1 MDMTDNLLVENS
13 LVVGEGVIF
22 TGTIEAPGLASIN
35 GVVKGKIKSSELTIG
50 PKGMV
55 TGEIEAKLIDVRGVL
70 SEKIVCQE
78 HMVIHRTG
86 LVSGHLDY
94 LNIEIERGGQF
105 EGQMVQ
111 HPSSVPVVED
121 EPAHSAQQAPV

>member
-1 MDMTDNLLVENS
+1 
-13 LVVGEGVIF
+13 
-22 TGTIEAPGLASIN
+22 
-35 GVVKGKIKSSELTIG
+35 
-50 PKGMV
+50 MV

-94 LNIEIERGGQF
+94 MNIEIERGGQF